1 MNKGIV
7 KRARTAFHTLDLF
20 PLDMGF
26 RENNSDKYTTW
37 LGSLL
42 SLLMLIVI
50 CYYGQK
56 KFDIMINHDDTTYN
70 EVSIDRRKP

>member
-1 MNKGIV
+1 MKKGIV
-7 KRARTAFHTLDLF
+7 KQARTAFHTLDLF

-50 CYYGQK
+50 CYYG
-56 KFDIMINHDDTTYN
+56 
-70 EVSIDRRKP
+70 